1 MKFLQDI
8 LVVDF
13 SQFLSGPSAS
23 LCLADFGAD
32 VVKIEKPGTGDICRE
47 LYVSDVVID
56 GESSIFHAINRN
68 KKSYAADLKSPDDVS
83 RIKKIIE
90 KADVVMHNFRPGV
103 MERLGFDYESVKQLN
118 PSVIYANITGYG
130 ENGDWKHLPGQD
142 LLLQSVSGLAWLNN
156 SSSANP
162 TPMGVS
168 VVDMLAGGHLAQG
181 ILSLLYRKGITG
193 EGGSIQ
199 VSMLESALDFQFEVL
214 TCYFNDG
221 GRLPQRSAVNSGH
234 AYVAAPYGIYKT
246 EDDYIAI
253 AMADIVQLGVLTG
266 CKPLT
271 VYNDKKDWFD
281 KRDEIKS
288 VLARH
293 LLTNTTSYWLSVL
306 EPAGVWCSKV
316 LDYKQLTEKDGY
328 KLLNMEI
335 VVKTSNGIS
344 IKTTRSP
351 ITIDG
356 RTLSNNIGAPALGEH
371 NNEIDLKFET
381 GVEPEAVSVQ

>member
-1 MKFLQDI
+1 MKLLQDI

-23 LCLADFGAD
+23 LCLADFGAE
-32 VVKIEKPGTGDICRE
+32 VIKIEKPGTGDICRE
-47 LYVSDVVID
+47 LYVSDVMID

-68 KKSYAADLKSPDDVS
+68 KKSYTADLKSADDVS
-83 RIKKIIE
+83 RIIALIK

-103 MERLGFDYESVKQLN
+103 MERLGFDYESVKKIN
-118 PSVIYANITGYG
+118 PSVIYASITGYG
-130 ENGDWKHLPGQD
+130 DEGEWKKLPGQD
-142 LLLQSVSGLAWLNN
+142 LLLQSISGLAWLNN

-168 VVDMLAGGHLAQG
+168 VVDMLAGAHLAQG
-181 ILSLLYRKGITG
+181 ILSLLYQKTITG
-193 EGGSIQ
+193 EGGSIE

-214 TCYFNDG
+214 TCYYNDG
-221 GRLPQRSAVNSGH
+221 GQLPQRSAVNSGH

-246 EDDYIAI
+246 KDDYIAL
-253 AMADIVQLGVLTG
+253 AMADIVELGTLTG
-266 CKPLT
+266 CVELA
-271 VYNDKKDWFD
+271 VYTDKKDWFD

-288 VLARH
+288 ALARH
-293 LLTNTTSYWLSVL
+293 LLNNTTSYWLDIL

-316 LDYKQLTEKDGY
+316 FDYGQLTKEEGY
-328 KLLNMEI
+328 QALNMEV
-335 VVKTSNGIS
+335 VVKTTNGIS

-356 RTLSNNIGAPALGEH
+356 LHLSGSIGAPGLGEH
-371 NNEIDLKFET
+371 NNEIDLKFDI
-381 GVEPEAVSVQ
+381 GVKPEIIDAK

>member
-1 MKFLQDI
+1 MKLLQDI

-32 VVKIEKPGTGDICRE
+32 VIKIEKPGTGDICRE

-68 KKSYAADLKSPDDVS
+68 KKSYTADLKSSDDVF
-83 RIKKIIE
+83 KIRKLIE

-103 MERLGFDYESVKQLN
+103 MERLGFDYESVKQIN
-118 PSVIYANITGYG
+118 PSVIYASITGYG
-130 ENGDWKHLPGQD
+130 EEGEWKKLPGQD
-142 LLLQSVSGLAWLNN
+142 LLLQSISGLAWLNN

-168 VVDMLAGGHLAQG
+168 VVDMLAGAHLAQG
-181 ILSLLYRKGITG
+181 ILSLLYQKGVTG

-221 GRLPQRSAVNSGH
+221 GQLPQRSAVNSGH

-246 EDDYIAI
+246 KDDYIAL
-253 AMADIVQLGVLTG
+253 AMADIVQLGELTG
-266 CKPLT
+266 CSELAR
-271 VYNDKKDWFD
+271 YGDKKDWFD

-293 LLTNTTSYWLSVL
+293 LLNNMTSYWLDIL
-306 EPAGVWCSKV
+306 EPAGIWCSRV
-316 LDYKQLTEKDGY
+316 FDYGQLTQEEGY
-328 KLLNMEI
+328 RTLNMEV

-344 IKTTRSP
+344 VKTTRSP

-356 RTLSNNIGAPALGEH
+356 EQLSNSTGAPGLGEH
-371 NNEIDLKFET
+371 NNEIDLKFEIGT
-381 GVEPEAVSVQ
+381 KPEIIDAK